1 MLNNSIY
8 TLYGNDLN
16 VGFYYVQIAMLNKNK
31 KWKIDLQSCNSGKMQ
46 DACKK
51 PEVILPLK

>member
-31 KWKIDLQSCNSGKMQ
+31 K
-46 DACKK
+46 
-51 PEVILPLK
+51 